1 MREKVANM
9 MKLLEERKNK
19 LKQSENVLDKRGNL
33 VDKVNKVLDSK
44 LRKADFV
51 QKQRDESLAFNIQH
65 KIQTSTEKE
74 PSNEI
79 ELNNTEKSGDQEVA
93 NVEDVQSP
101 QKSSE
106 KDPEITKVEDEQS
119 PKESDEECQLNN
131 NTTTNEQIVVA
142 ETENKNFPTLETET
156 TKESSDSQL

>member
-65 KIQTSTEKE
+65 KIQTSTEKQ

-79 ELNNTEKSGDQEVA
+79 EPGNIEKSGDQETVIF
-93 NVEDVQSP
+93 EDKHSP
-101 QKSSE
+101 QESSE
-106 KDPEITKVEDEQS
+106 KDPEITKAEDSQC

-142 ETENKNFPTLETET
+142 ETENKHFPTLETET